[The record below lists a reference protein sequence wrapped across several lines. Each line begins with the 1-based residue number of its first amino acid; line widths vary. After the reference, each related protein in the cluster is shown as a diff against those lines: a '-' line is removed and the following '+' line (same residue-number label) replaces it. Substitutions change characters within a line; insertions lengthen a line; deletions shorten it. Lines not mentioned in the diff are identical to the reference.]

1 MGINLSKVFIF
12 AAGAAIG
19 SIATW
24 IIMDEKCRMLEEDVN
39 ASRELYLSDRHDS
52 ENATVAENRKSDEK
66 PDISEYINKVKEC
79 GYSEEPETEEE
90 RPYLIEPGEFGMID
104 DYDEYSL
111 TYWADG
117 VLSDDDNNDRQI
129 EEDIDDV
136 IGVEALDMFGE
147 HEEGVVHI
155 RNDRLKADYE
165 VTRDTRNYADVVGN
179 EMED

>member
-1 MGINLSKVFIF
+1 MRINLSKVFIF

-24 IIMDEKCRMLEEDVN
+24 LIMDEKCRLLEEDVN
-39 ASRELYLSDRHDS
+39 ASRELYLSDKYNS
-52 ENATVAENRKSDEK
+52 ENTTVAENRKFEEK
-66 PDISEYINKVKEC
+66 PDLDEYINKIKDL
-79 GYSEEPETEEE
+79 GYSEENKSEDE

-104 DYDEYSL
+104 DYDEYAL

-117 VLSDDDNNDRQI
+117 VLSDDDNNDKQI
-129 EEDIDDV
+129 EDDIDDV
-136 IGVEALDMFGE
+136 IGIEALDMFGE

-165 VTRDTRNYADVVGN
+165 VTRDTRNYVDVIGN